1 MPPNLG
7 RTLGLGAPFGVP
19 DDRPDGPDPRWQS
32 GAAIDLAGRVTVSPS
47 SPAPA
52 STLRRVAA
60 IDIGTNSIHLLIAA
74 VDPLLHSFSV
84 VLAEKSATRL
94 GERDP
99 ETGHLSA
106 ASVERAFLT
115 LRHCR
120 DLAHSHGVEQIVT
133 AATSAV
139 REAPN
144 GREFLATLQ
153 EQLGLEV
160 DLVSGPE
167 EARLIY
173 LGVLSGMSFGD
184 APHFILDIGGGS
196 TELVLADGRD
206 ARALTSTRI
215 GAVRLLREF
224 IQEEPL
230 PLGRR
235 QFLEAYIQGA
245 LDPAVAQVR
254 QALRPGESPV
264 LVGTSGTAMALAAL
278 AAAEDAKPPL
288 KLQGYRLSR
297 ARIDQLVDRLVA
309 MTPEQRRT
317 LTAINDRRAE
327 IIVPGALIL
336 QTAMT
341 MLQAKELVVCD
352 RALREGLIVD
362 WMLRNQLLDDRFAF
376 QSTIRERTVR
386 HLARNY
392 AVDQAQAE
400 RVAVHALSLYDQTRG
415 LLHHDP
421 GPGRLLLWA
430 AAQLHGCGK
439 HINIA
444 AYHKHTW
451 YLIRHGELLGYSE
464 TEHLMVAAM
473 ARYHRRGLPKKR
485 HESWQLIEG
494 REERR
499 TVSEMAL
506 LLRLA
511 AALDRRP
518 QALIGSLKVKAVGPK
533 AAATGVRILLRPQPA
548 EAGQPEP
555 DLSLECW
562 SLRSC
567 ADAVATASG
576 LALLVEGPEGLPPT

>member
-1 MPPNLG
+1 MAQ
-7 RTLGLGAPFGVP
+7 RVAADRSAPGVP
-19 DDRPDGPDPRWQS
+19 PLP
-32 GAAIDLAGRVTVSPS
+32 A
-47 SPAPA
+47 APA
-52 STLRRVAA
+52 VAAAQAGCQRRVAA

-74 VDPLLHSFSV
+74 VDPALHSFSV
-84 VLAEKSATRL
+84 LLVEKSTARL

-99 ETGHLSA
+99 VSGNLSPA
-106 ASVERAFLT
+106 AIERGFLS
-115 LRHCR
+115 LRHCCE
-120 DLAHSHGVEQIVT
+120 LARSHGVEQIVT

-144 GREFLATLQ
+144 GRDFLASVQ

-184 APHFILDIGGGS
+184 RPHVILDIGGGS

-215 GAVRLLREF
+215 GAVRLQREF
-224 IQEEPL
+224 IQQDPL
-230 PLGRR
+230 PAGRR
-235 QFLEAYIQGA
+235 HFLEAYIQGA
-245 LDPAVAQVR
+245 LDPAVAQ
-254 QALRPGESPV
+254 LRSHLKPGEQPV

-278 AAAEDAKPPL
+278 AAAEDGKPAL

-309 MTPEQRRT
+309 MTPEQRKG
-317 LTAINDRRAE
+317 LAAINERRAE
-327 IIVPGALIL
+327 IIVPGCLIL
-336 QTAMT
+336 QTAMA
-341 MLQAKELVVCD
+341 MLEVKELVVCD

-386 HLARNY
+386 HLARTY
-392 AVDQAQAE
+392 GVDQAQAD
-400 RVAVHALSLYDQTRG
+400 RVATHALSLYDQTRG
-415 LLHHDP
+415 LLHQDS
-421 GPGRLLLWA
+421 GGGRLLLWA
-430 AAQLHGCGK
+430 AAQLHACGK
-439 HINIA
+439 HINVG
-444 AYHKHTW
+444 AYHKHSW

-464 TEHLMVAAM
+464 HEHLMVAAI
-473 ARYHRRGLPKKR
+473 ARYHRRSLPKKR
-485 HESWQLIEG
+485 HEAWQLIEG

-499 TVSEMAL
+499 TVAEMAL

-511 AALDRRP
+511 VALERRP
-518 QALIGSLKVKAVGPK
+518 LPVLAGLRALPLGQASSPTGILI
-533 AAATGVRILLRPQPA
+533 RLLPQQA
-548 EAGQPEP
+548 DNTRGELM
-555 DLSLECW
+555 DLGLECW

-567 ADAVATASG
+567 ASTVAEACG
-576 LALLVEGPEGLPPT
+576 LELQVQEGTETLMGALETQAT